1 MRIRIRI
8 KLAIAWNLCRMFQR
22 SLNPGEEFRTI
33 VPRNKGSVQRETEVH
48 PSRVT
53 LENGNIET
61 YNENVKVYSERCESV
76 P

>member
-1 MRIRIRI
+1 
-8 KLAIAWNLCRMFQR
+8 MFQR

-61 YNENVKVYSERCESV
+61 YNENVKVYSERCERLPWKYYNV
-76 P
+76 QKTAGLENC